1 MGNTNTSSS
10 SKRDRTYSV
19 DSAYDRR
26 ESSSP
31 RGDENRTFEFV
42 AGGRK
47 KPVLCYQSSS
57 EYGNDDS
64 NDEYKVCLNCFTYRL
79 RYCFHAFK
87 TLFIGFVFNFNFIYQ
102 LKGRLRATTISQGA
116 SINENALPT
125 VFKWEGM

>member
-1 MGNTNTSSS
+1 MGNTNTTSS

-31 RGDENRTFEFV
+31 RSEDNRTFEFV

-57 EYGNDDS
+57 
-64 NDEYKVCLNCFTYRL
+64 
-79 RYCFHAFK
+79 
-87 TLFIGFVFNFNFIYQ
+87 
-102 LKGRLRATTISQGA
+102 
-116 SINENALPT
+116 
-125 VFKWEGM
+125 